1 MIRFFRRRQA
11 LDDFIEAI
19 RPELTAIP
27 TPPATDGLKAR
38 IIASRAAGVRHILPV
53 PEARRRLPILRAAG
67 LGIAAALVV
76 LLIPIQLRRS
86 TNVGDDIASPGVF
99 GNVAFAQ
106 APGKGARPALVPVHA
121 TAVNKFRALSLEVE
135 RRVVDSAGR
144 NVGTGRISLQVS
156 AASIGN
162 RAAWRVISITR
173 DPLPTPHVEIES
185 VYVAKSD
192 LRLLRR
198 DVHVSPYSRF
208 QRINVAQ
215 QFRGDSIVGRMTTDG
230 PSIGAGRAFARQ
242 LPRAFAPFM
251 TESLAPL
258 FFMAVPLGPDWVG
271 SASLLGWA
279 VRDNDVLLPVELR
292 VESAETITVPAGRF
306 DCWRLSVR
314 VSGKQIH
321 YWVRQTDGLGVR
333 VLDDADA
340 TTRGTREIVA
350 TRIQ

>member
-11 LDDFIEAI
+11 LDDFIEGI

-27 TPPATDGLKAR
+27 TPPATDALKAR
-38 IIASRAAGVRHILPV
+38 IIASRAAGVRHILPS
-53 PEARRRLPILRAAG
+53 PDAGPRLKISWPV
-67 LGIAAALVV
+67 GIAIAATLVV
-76 LLIPIQLRRS
+76 LLIPITVRRS
-86 TNVGDDIASPGVF
+86 ANLGDDIAGPDGF

-106 APGKGARPALVPVHA
+106 SPGKGARPVLEAVRA
-121 TAVNKFRALSLEVE
+121 TATNKFRPLSVEIE

-144 NVGTGRISLQVS
+144 NARTSRHSLQVS
-156 AASIGN
+156 AASVGGF
-162 RAAWRVISITR
+162 AAWRVISVDR
-173 DPLPTPHVEIES
+173 EAQPTSRVAVES

-198 DVHVSPYSRF
+198 SVHVSPYNRF

-215 QFRGDSIVGRMTTDG
+215 QFNGDSISGRMTTDG
-230 PSIGAGRAFARQ
+230 PSIGAGRTFARE

-251 TESLAPL
+251 TESMAPL
-258 FFMAVPLGPDWVG
+258 FLMAVPLGPAWRG

-279 VRDNDVLLPVELR
+279 VRDEDVLLPIELR
-292 VESAETITVPAGRF
+292 VEGSEMITVPAGRF

-314 VSGKQIH
+314 VAGKAIH
-321 YWVRQTDGLGVR
+321 YWVRKSDGLGVR

-340 TTRGTREIVA
+340 RTKGTRESVLL
-350 TRIQ
+350 RIQ